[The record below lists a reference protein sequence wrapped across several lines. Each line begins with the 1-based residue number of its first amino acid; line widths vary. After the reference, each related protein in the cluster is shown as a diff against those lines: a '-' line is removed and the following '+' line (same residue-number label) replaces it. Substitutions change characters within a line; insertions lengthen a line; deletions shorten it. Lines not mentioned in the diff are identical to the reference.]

1 LRITVDGMP
10 KELSL
15 KRTWD
20 PNRWNSHAGRAS
32 GTKEDAKSLNAYL
45 DLILAKAHEA
55 RKKLIEKNAPIT
67 SVAIKEIL
75 TGAAE
80 RKKMFLKIFEDHNKE
95 MEALVQK
102 EEYSQ
107 ATLERFTTAMNFVR
121 DFLQSRYSMQDI
133 NIHSLNLEFVKAFYL
148 WLRTIRNCN
157 HNTSIKY
164 ITNVKKIVLLCV
176 AHGWLQND
184 PWALFDMTLDDVD
197 TVYLTKEELESII
210 QKEFESERLSVV
222 RDVYVFCCLTGLAY
236 VDVEKLKRDQL
247 TIGIDGKLWIDR
259 KRQKS
264 DTPFKVPLL
273 RGHWTLSITIRIT
286 KSA

>member
-1 LRITVDGMP
+1 MLEKSLGLLFFLRKPSPYRKGPKLVFLRITIDGIP

-20 PNRWNSHAGRAS
+20 PNRWNTHAGRAS

-55 RKKLIEKNAPIT
+55 RTKLIEKNAPIT

-102 EEYSQ
+102 EEYSP
-107 ATLERFTTAMNFVR
+107 ATFERFTTAMNFVR

-133 NIHSLNLEFVKAFYL
+133 NIHSLDLEFVKAFFYGCEQSGIVIHNQCKKDNSFMCCS
-148 WLRTIRNCN
+148 WL
-157 HNTSIKY
+157 
-164 ITNVKKIVLLCV
+164 
-176 AHGWLQND
+176 A
-184 PWALFDMTLDDVD
+184 
-197 TVYLTKEELESII
+197 TK
-210 QKEFESERLSVV
+210 
-222 RDVYVFCCLTGLAY
+222 
-236 VDVEKLKRDQL
+236 
-247 TIGIDGKLWIDR
+247 
-259 KRQKS
+259 
-264 DTPFKVPLL
+264 
-273 RGHWTLSITIRIT
+273 
-286 KSA
+286 